1 MNEIAP
7 APRSRHILVALDA
20 SPHSVAALRAAAE
33 LAALMEAELE
43 GLFIE
48 DINLL
53 RLCGLPFGQ
62 EIGSYSGVARRL
74 DNAGVE
80 RQLRALADTIHT
92 VMARI
97 TAPSAVP
104 WRFSVRRG
112 PVVNELLN
120 AAQEAALVSLGR
132 AGHSHRKSLGSTAR
146 ALVEQSHSP
155 LLLLSETSKLVY
167 PLTAIYTGS
176 PGTQRALRW
185 LATLALPRSPSTTRA
200 PVPLRVV
207 LASDG
212 DPTPAQLEEDARRI
226 LDSSAGRNGVQ
237 YLHVHPSRV
246 LATLRAHDGGTL
258 ILAGEQ
264 ASLLAE
270 HSGPTIIV
278 P

>member
-7 APRSRHILVALDA
+7 SPRPRHILVALDA
-20 SPHSVAALRAAAE
+20 SPHSVAALMAAAE

-43 GLFIE
+43 GLFVE

-53 RLCGLPFGQ
+53 RLCGLPFGR
-62 EIGSYSGVARRL
+62 EIGSYSATARRL

-80 RQLRALADTIHT
+80 RQLRALADTIEA

-97 TAPSAVP
+97 TATSAVP

-132 AGHSHRKSLGSTAR
+132 AGQTHRKSLGSTAR
-146 ALVEQSHSP
+146 ALLEQSHSP
-155 LLLLSETSKLVY
+155 LLLLGEASKLVY

-185 LATLALPRSPSTTRA
+185 MATLALQRSQAAARA
-200 PVPLRVV
+200 PVSLRVV
-207 LASDG
+207 LATDG
-212 DPTPAQLEEDARRI
+212 DPSPAQLEEDARHI
-226 LDSSAGRNGVQ
+226 LESNAAPTNIQ
-237 YLHVHPSRV
+237 YLRVHPSRV
-246 LATLRAHDGGTL
+246 LATLHAHDGGTL

-264 ASLLAE
+264 AGLLTE
-270 HSGPTIIV
+270 HVGPTIIV